1 MIRIWYNHGYSQ
13 TRDALVMLRR
23 ADPDGVVLVATHA
36 NALAPVFLVADIFA
50 VEPGLPRTTA
60 AQDDAYVDWCL
71 AFATANQIQLFVPQR
86 GRSAIARRRADF
98 TAAGVHLVLTADADT
113 LDIIDDKSQFYR
125 AAAEAGLP
133 TPVVAT
139 VHGVAEFD
147 DAVADIRRR
156 GFDAC
161 IKPPHGVFGAGYWRL
176 KDDAP
181 LFSQLMNPDQREL
194 QTHVV
199 REAVAAMGADMPPLL
214 VMQYMPGDEWSIDC
228 VCRDGELVDGIARR
242 KQGSAQILEHDGVA
256 LYLARQVAKTFQLSN
271 LINIQFKS
279 SSTTEDTPLV
289 LEVNPRMSGGCLYA
303 ELSGLNLPH
312 LQLLNALDRLP
323 PDQSERRTTRMI
335 GPIAGA
341 VDLSSLWSRT
351 DA

>member
-13 TRDALVMLRR
+13 TRDALIMLRR

-71 AFATANQIQLFVPQR
+71 AFAAANQIQLFVPQR

-98 TAAGVHLVLTADADT
+98 NAAGVHLVLTADADT
-113 LDIIDDKSQFYR
+113 LDIINDKSQFYR

-176 KDDAP
+176 KDDVP
-181 LFSQLMNPDQREL
+181 LFIQLMNPDQREL

-242 KQGSAQILEHDGVA
+242 KQGSAQILEHDGIA

-271 LINIQFKS
+271 LINIQLKS
-279 SSTTEDTPLV
+279 SSTTEDAPLV
-289 LEVNPRMSGGCLYA
+289 LEINPRMSGGCLYA

-323 PDQSERRTTRMI
+323 PAQSERRTTRMI